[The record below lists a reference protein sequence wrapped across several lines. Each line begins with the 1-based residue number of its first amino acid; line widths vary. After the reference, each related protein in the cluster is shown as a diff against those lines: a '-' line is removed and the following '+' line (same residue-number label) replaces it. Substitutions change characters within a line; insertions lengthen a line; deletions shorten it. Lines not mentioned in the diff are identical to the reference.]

1 LPAIA
6 KKLSGRPV
14 KGKPVPAVCRGLVI
28 TPIDRQ
34 SREVAIE
41 QGAGAAVT
49 DDREVV
55 VVRGL
60 RNDPLNRADDAC
72 LGSRCR
78 LPTANTLLRVRKER
92 VGGFLEFLPW
102 QISGRR
108 SIGLAESGDNAIAGE
123 AEPGRENFCAVTRFA
138 LAVTIYCPQRG
149 CD

>member
-6 KKLSGRPV
+6 KKFSGRPV
-14 KGKPVPAVCRGLVI
+14 KGKPVSAVCRRLVI

-55 VVRGL
+55 AVWRPQ
-60 RNDPLNRADDAC
+60 NDPLNRADDAC

-78 LPTANTLLRVRKER
+78 LPTANALLRVRKER
-92 VGGFLEFLPW
+92 VGCFLEFLLW
-102 QISGRR
+102 QISGCR
-108 SIGLAESGDNAIAGE
+108 S
-123 AEPGRENFCAVTRFA
+123 
-138 LAVTIYCPQRG
+138 
-149 CD
+149 